1 MQAMAGVC
9 VPGHSVNPVT
19 RSVNA
24 RIVASAARK
33 FAGASVMKLSED
45 SPGNW
50 GITEPGSDDTLTRLT
65 LALDVMGGDFGPSV
79 TVPAALQA
87 LNSNSQLTL
96 LLVGDPDAITPL
108 LAKADFEQRSRLQ
121 IIPAQSVIASDA
133 RPAQA
138 IRSSRGSSMRVAL
151 ELVKEGRAE
160 ACVSAGNTGAL
171 MGLAKLLL
179 KPIEGIERPA
189 LVTVLPHQQKG
200 KTVVL
205 DLGANV
211 DCDSTMLV
219 QFAVMGAVLA
229 EEVVGIANPRV
240 ALLNIGEEEM
250 KGLSSIRDAAA
261 VLKTLPSLNYIG
273 YLEANELLTGK
284 TDVLVCDGF
293 TGNVTLKTMEGVVR
307 MFLSLLKSQGEGKK
321 RSWWLLLL
329 KRWLQKSLARRFS
342 HLNPDQY
349 NGACL
354 LGLRGSVIKSHGAA
368 NQRAFSVAIEQAVQ
382 AVQRQIPQRI
392 AARLES
398 LYPAGFELPES
409 DSDENA
415 RQQSGT
421 NGHH

>member
-1 MQAMAGVC
+1 M
-9 VPGHSVNPVT
+9 
-19 RSVNA
+19 
-24 RIVASAARK
+24 RIS
-33 FAGASVMKLSED
+33 L
-45 SPGNW
+45 GNW
-50 GITEPGSDDTLTRLT
+50 GITKPSSDVTLTRLT

-96 LLVGDPDAITPL
+96 LLVGDPDTIAPL

-121 IIPAQSVIASDA
+121 VIPAQSVIASDA

-138 IRSSRGSSMRVAL
+138 IRASRGSSMRIAL
-151 ELVKEGRAE
+151 ELVKEGRAQ

-189 LVTVLPHQQKG
+189 LVTMLPHQLKG

-229 EEVVGIANPRV
+229 EEAIGIKDPRV

-261 VLKTLPSLNYIG
+261 ILKTLPTLNYIG

-329 KRWLQKSLARRFS
+329 KRWLQKSLSRRFS

-368 NQRAFSVAIEQAVQ
+368 NQRAFCVAIEQAVQ
-382 AVQRQIPQRI
+382 AVQRQVPQRI

-398 LYPAGFELPES
+398 LYPAGFELPEGG
-409 DSDENA
+409 
-415 RQQSGT
+415 RSGNSRPQT
-421 NGHH
+421 RMTGND

>member
-9 VPGHSVNPVT
+9 VPGNSVNPVAGGIY
-19 RSVNA
+19 A
-24 RIVASAARK
+24 RIVASAACI

-151 ELVKEGRAE
+151 ELVKEGRAQ

-250 KGLSSIRDAAA
+250 KGLGSIRDAAA

-409 DSDENA
+409 DSDVNA

-421 NGHH
+421 NGHD

>member
-1 MQAMAGVC
+1 MRG
-9 VPGHSVNPVT
+9 NYRT
-19 RSVNA
+19 RPPPNGE
-24 RIVASAARK
+24 
-33 FAGASVMKLSED
+33 F
-45 SPGNW
+45 
-50 GITEPGSDDTLTRLT
+50 TEPGCDCDDTLTRLT

-96 LLVGDPDAITPL
+96 LLVGNPDAITPL

-133 RPAQA
+133 RPSQA
-138 IRSSRGSSMRVAL
+138 IRNSRGSSMRMAL
-151 ELVKEGRAE
+151 ELVKEGRAQ

-211 DCDSTMLV
+211 DCDSTMLA

-229 EEVVGIANPRV
+229 EEVVGINTPRV
-240 ALLNIGEEEM
+240 ALLNIGEEET
-250 KGLSSIRDAAA
+250 KGLDSIREAAA
-261 VLKTLPSLNYIG
+261 ELLKQVPSINYIG

-307 MFLSLLKSQGEGKK
+307 MFLSLLKSSGEGQKK
-321 RSWWLLLL
+321 RLVADFIETLVT
-329 KRWLQKSLARRFS
+329 KE
-342 HLNPDQY
+342 PD
-349 NGACL
+349 
-354 LGLRGSVIKSHGAA
+354 AA
-368 NQRAFSVAIEQAVQ
+368 IQS
-382 AVQRQIPQRI
+382 PQPR
-392 AARLES
+392 
-398 LYPAGFELPES
+398 PV
-409 DSDENA
+409 
-415 RQQSGT
+415 
-421 NGHH
+421 

>member
-1 MQAMAGVC
+1 
-9 VPGHSVNPVT
+9 
-19 RSVNA
+19 
-24 RIVASAARK
+24 
-33 FAGASVMKLSED
+33 MKLSED

-65 LALDVMGGDFGPSV
+65 LALDVMGGDFGPTV

-96 LLVGDPDAITPL
+96 LLVGNPDTITPL

-133 RPAQA
+133 RPSQA
-138 IRSSRGSSMRVAL
+138 IRNSRGSSMRIAL
-151 ELVKEGRAE
+151 ELVKEGRAQ

-171 MGLAKLLL
+171 MGLSKLLL

-211 DCDSTMLV
+211 DCDSTMLA
-219 QFAVMGAVLA
+219 QFAVMGSVLA
-229 EEVVGIANPRV
+229 EEVVGINTPRV
-240 ALLNIGEEEM
+240 ALLNIGEEET
-250 KGLSSIRDAAA
+250 KGLDSIRDAAEL
-261 VLKTLPSLNYIG
+261 LKQVPSINYIG

-321 RSWWLLLL
+321 SAWWLILL
-329 KRWLQKSLARRFS
+329 KRWLQKSLTRRFS

-409 DSDENA
+409 DSDVNA

-421 NGHH
+421 NGHD

>member
-1 MQAMAGVC
+1 M
-9 VPGHSVNPVT
+9 
-19 RSVNA
+19 
-24 RIVASAARK
+24 
-33 FAGASVMKLSED
+33 
-45 SPGNW
+45 
-50 GITEPGSDDTLTRLT
+50 TRLT

-189 LVTVLPHQQKG
+189 LVTALPHQQKG

-219 QFAVMGAVLA
+219 QFAVMGSVLA

-261 VLKTLPSLNYIG
+261 VLRTLPSLNYIG

-409 DSDENA
+409 DSDVNA